1 MKALLTIAL
10 LASPAPALAQSPA
23 NWSTPTKPFRIAD
36 NLYYVGTEGLT
47 SLLLTT
53 PQGHILIDGAVPS
66 AAKGIEANITALGF
80 KPSDVKILLNSHAH
94 FDHSGGLAQ
103 LKADTGAKLAASAP
117 DKAALES
124 GTYPGSEERRDLD
137 FPPVKVDR
145 VLKDGDKVALGG
157 VVLTAHLTPGHSA
170 GCTTWTFPLKV
181 DGAVRQAVYHC
192 STSVALNRLV
202 SKDKGP
208 QYPGIVGDYQ
218 ATFAKLKTI
227 KADVFLAPHAESF
240 KLADKRARLGAEPNP
255 FVDPTE
261 LQAAIASSERD
272 FKKALAKQQEA
283 AR

>member
-10 LASPAPALAQSPA
+10 LASAAPALAQSPA
-23 NWSTPTKPFRIAD
+23 NWSAPTKPFRIAD

-103 LKADTGAKLAASAP
+103 LKTDTGAMLAASGP

-145 VLKDGDKVALGG
+145 VLKDGEKVALGG

-240 KLADKRARLGAEPNP
+240 KLADKRARLGAQPNP

-261 LQAAIASSERD
+261 LQAAVASSERD

>member
-1 MKALLTIAL
+1 VKALLTIAL
-10 LASPAPALAQSPA
+10 LASAAPALAQSPA

-103 LKADTGAKLAASAP
+103 LKTDTGAMLAASGP

-145 VLKDGDKVALGG
+145 LLKDGEKVALGG

-208 QYPGIVGDYQ
+208 QYPGIAGDYQ

-240 KLADKRARLGAEPNP
+240 KLADKRARLGAQPNP

-261 LQAAIASSERD
+261 LQAAVTSSERD